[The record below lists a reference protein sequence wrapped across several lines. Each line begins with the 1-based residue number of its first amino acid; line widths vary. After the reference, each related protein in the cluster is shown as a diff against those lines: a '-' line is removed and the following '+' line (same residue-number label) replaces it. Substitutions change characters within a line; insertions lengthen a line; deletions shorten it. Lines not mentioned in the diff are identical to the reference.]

1 MRANLFRSSGRL
13 FLARY
18 MPNEVGLHCMVDV
31 REVPVDGERLG
42 EAIQSRFAT
51 AAPAVLDSNRVYRH
65 MIGMSGAKSQR
76 AFFRDAAMATVEK
89 KGGWFEVT
97 ASRRDGNGFVGDSR
111 ARVRQVG
118 GATSP
123 KTLGRE
129 LLAALEESAAL
140 SAG

>member
-1 MRANLFRSSGRL
+1 MRANLFRSRGRL
-13 FLARY
+13 FLAQY

-31 REVPVDGERLG
+31 REVPVDEERLG
-42 EAIQSRFAT
+42 EAVQSRFAT
-51 AAPAVLDSNRVYRH
+51 AAPAVLDSDRVYQH
-65 MIGMSGAKSQR
+65 MIRMSGAKSQR

-89 KGGWFEVT
+89 RGGWFEVI
-97 ASRRDGNGFVGDSR
+97 ASRRHGNGFVGDPR
-111 ARVRQVG
+111 AEVRQVT

-129 LLAALEESAAL
+129 LLAALDESARL